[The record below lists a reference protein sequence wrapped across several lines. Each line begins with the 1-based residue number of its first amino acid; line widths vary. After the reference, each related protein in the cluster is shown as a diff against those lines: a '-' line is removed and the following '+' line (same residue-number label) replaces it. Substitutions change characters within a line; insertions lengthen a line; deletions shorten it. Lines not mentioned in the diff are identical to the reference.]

1 MVHFQVELIKW
12 YDEHKRD
19 LPWRHTKDPY
29 KIWLSE
35 IILQQTR
42 VAQGLS
48 YYQKFISSH
57 PNVTSLANASE
68 EEVLRL
74 WKGLG
79 YYSRARN
86 LHKTARQV
94 QIEFKGTFPRSYDG
108 LIKLSGVGP
117 YTAAAISSFCYDEP
131 KAVLDGNVFRV
142 LSRLYDV
149 ATPIN
154 TPRGQKEF
162 GELASAVL
170 NLNEPAK
177 HNQAM
182 MEFGALQCLP
192 KKPQC
197 PSCPVVFDCV
207 SHNKGLVS
215 ERPQKIKKI
224 KKKNRYLLYTVFF
237 DRKNKMVYL
246 KKRIEKD
253 IWFNLYDFHLAE
265 YASAEEFEEKLSAKN
280 VFRKKHLLTHQTLHV
295 AFSLEEAPKNKKDL
309 TNLKPYSMP
318 EAKDL
323 PMPILH
329 EKYLL
334 EHCGFL
340 D

>member
-1 MVHFQVELIKW
+1 MVHFQAELIKW
-12 YDEHKRD
+12 YDKHKRD

-48 YYQKFISSH
+48 YYQKFISTH
-57 PNVTSLANASE
+57 PTVSSLAKASE
-68 EEVLRL
+68 EEVLNL

-94 QIEFKGTFPRSYDG
+94 QDEFKGKFPNTYNG
-108 LIKLSGVGP
+108 LIKLTGVGP
-117 YTAAAISSFCYDEP
+117 YTAAAISSFCFDEP
-131 KAVLDGNVFRV
+131 RAVLDGNVFRV

-149 ATPIN
+149 PTPIN
-154 TPRGQKEF
+154 TTQGQKEF
-162 GELASAVL
+162 SELAEAIL
-170 NLNEPAK
+170 NNKHPAK

-182 MEFGALQCLP
+182 MEFGALQCAP
-192 KKPQC
+192 KNPQC
-197 PSCPVVFDCV
+197 PRCPVLVECL
-207 SHNKGLVS
+207 SHNKGTV
-215 ERPQKIKKI
+215 ENRPQKIKKI
-224 KKKNRYLLYTVFF
+224 KKKNRYLLYTVFI
-237 DRKNKMVYL
+237 DRKKKSVYL

-253 IWFNLYDFHLAE
+253 IWFNLYDFHLVE
-265 YASAEEFEEKLSAKN
+265 YKSQEDFEHIIKTKKILT
-280 VFRKKHLLTHQTLHV
+280 KKHLLTHQTLHV
-295 AFSLEEAPKNKKDL
+295 GFLIEEVNNETCELK
-309 TNLKPYSMP
+309 NLKPYSML
-318 EAKDL
+318 EIKEL

-329 EKYLL
+329 EKYIL
-334 EHCGFL
+334 EHLGFL

>member
-1 MVHFQVELIKW
+1 MVHFQAELIKW
-12 YDEHKRD
+12 YDMHKRD

-35 IILQQTR
+35 VILQQTR

-48 YYQKFISSH
+48 YYKKFIRTH
-57 PNVTSLANASE
+57 PNVTSLARASE
-68 EEVLRL
+68 EDVLSL

-94 QIEFKGTFPRSYDG
+94 HSEFKGKFPNSYEG

-142 LSRLYDV
+142 LSRYYDID
-149 ATPIN
+149 TPIN
-154 TPRGQKEF
+154 TPKGQKEF
-162 GELASAVL
+162 GELAGAVL
-170 NLNEPAK
+170 NIKDPAK

-192 KKPQC
+192 KNPQC
-197 PSCPVVFDCV
+197 PNCPIIFECL
-207 SHNKGLVS
+207 SHNKGLVG
-215 ERPQKIKKI
+215 ERPQKLKKT
-224 KKKNRYLLYTVFF
+224 KKKHRYLLYTVFF
-237 DRKNKMVYL
+237 DSINKKVFL

-253 IWFNLYDFHLAE
+253 IWFNLYDFHLTE
-265 YASAEEFEEKLSAKN
+265 YSSPEEFEEMIKTKN
-280 VFRKKHLLTHQTLHV
+280 TFRKKHLLTHQTLHV
-295 AFSLEEAPKNKKDL
+295 AFLLEDATNNKEELKSM
-309 TNLKPYSMP
+309 KPYSMP
-318 EAKDL
+318 EAKEL
-323 PMPILH
+323 PMPVLH
-329 EKYLL
+329 EKYIL
-334 EHCGFL
+334 EHLGFL

>member
-94 QIEFKGTFPRSYDG
+94 QIEFKGIFPRSYDE

-142 LSRLYDV
+142 LSRLYDL

-154 TPRGQKEF
+154 TSKGQKEF

-237 DRKNKMVYL
+237 DRKNKTVYL

-265 YASAEEFEEKLSAKN
+265 CASAEEFEEKLSAKN

-295 AFSLEEAPKNKKDL
+295 AFSLEEVPKNKKDL